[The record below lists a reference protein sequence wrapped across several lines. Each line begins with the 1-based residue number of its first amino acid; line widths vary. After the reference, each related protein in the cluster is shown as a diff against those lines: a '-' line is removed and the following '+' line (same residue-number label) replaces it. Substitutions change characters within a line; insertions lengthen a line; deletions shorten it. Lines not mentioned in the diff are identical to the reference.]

1 MFTNFHVIPSPSSA
15 MATFEGIDLNN
26 QAYQAKLRGDFPEAE
41 RLYLSA
47 IDVKERHL
55 GPNAITTALSRN
67 ALGEVYLQMGKME
80 EAEDNL
86 TKVLAV
92 RSAGGPPF
100 DAAVTR
106 ENLAQLAEM
115 KGQMSQAKA
124 LRLRGA
130 PNTIVCA
137 NSDCIS
143 QALDLGT
150 LKQCS
155 NCKSVY
161 YCSEACQTGEAVT
174 RSTVHLLRF
183 ERRSVAPLRSAVKAP
198 SDPVQLIHAA
208 HGFDARSETFN
219 TTQLLEARKGRGG
232 AGDIIGE
239 AITGIITGIQDGINK
254 DKAARSRFT
263 QDLVGKLHAQHP
275 NFNWIACHTKHDT
288 KFDGKRGV
296 DWDHRHQEFDVKI
309 GGTVGYEIY
318 NAKSGKF
325 FRKGDGGYLN
335 WAYIGKVLKTEN
347 KGKDITFGKP

>member
-1 MFTNFHVIPSPSSA
+1 MFTNIHVNPSPSSA

-55 GPNAITTALSRN
+55 GPNAITTALSQN

-86 TKVLAV
+86 TKALAV

-137 NSDCIS
+137 NSYCIS
-143 QALDLGT
+143 KALSLGA
-150 LKQCS
+150 LKHCS

-161 YCSEACQTGEAVT
+161 YCSEACQ
-174 RSTVHLLRF
+174 
-183 ERRSVAPLRSAVKAP
+183 
-198 SDPVQLIHAA
+198 
-208 HGFDARSETFN
+208 
-219 TTQLLEARKGRGG
+219 
-232 AGDIIGE
+232 
-239 AITGIITGIQDGINK
+239 GIDW
-254 DKAARSRFT
+254 RSRHKNYCPSPA
-263 QDLVGKLHAQHP
+263 L
-275 NFNWIACHTKHDT
+275 
-288 KFDGKRGV
+288 
-296 DWDHRHQEFDVKI
+296 
-309 GGTVGYEIY
+309 
-318 NAKSGKF
+318 
-325 FRKGDGGYLN
+325 
-335 WAYIGKVLKTEN
+335 
-347 KGKDITFGKP
+347 

>member
-137 NSDCIS
+137 NSDVSLNISGVYIASFILHQCIS

-155 NCKSVY
+155 NCKVR
-161 YCSEACQTGEAVT
+161 QPIKNINMLTDGQV
-174 RSTVHLLRF
+174 RILL
-183 ERRSVAPLRSAVKAP
+183 L
-198 SDPVQLIHAA
+198 
-208 HGFDARSETFN
+208 
-219 TTQLLEARKGRGG
+219 
-232 AGDIIGE
+232 
-239 AITGIITGIQDGINK
+239 
-254 DKAARSRFT
+254 
-263 QDLVGKLHAQHP
+263 
-275 NFNWIACHTKHDT
+275 
-288 KFDGKRGV
+288 
-296 DWDHRHQEFDVKI
+296 
-309 GGTVGYEIY
+309 
-318 NAKSGKF
+318 
-325 FRKGDGGYLN
+325 
-335 WAYIGKVLKTEN
+335 
-347 KGKDITFGKP
+347 